1 MDRVGCE
8 VLGSPLERLRGWW
21 WGGGEGEGEESEGE
35 QGEKGGRSQNGRG
48 WRTQAGDVICDGG
61 RARLRAPAATTRL

>member
-35 QGEKGGRSQNGRG
+35 QGEK
-48 WRTQAGDVICDGG
+48 
-61 RARLRAPAATTRL
+61 